1 MASTKRFKYKCRSCG
16 QYYLVVLD
24 PTKKTIHRSK
34 CPYCAHPSRFDNRDG
49 RLDSGGLSSSV
60 ASRSLSGGSSPGGLS
75 PSSGSRSNPVSGA
88 GLSGRSVQSR
98 DFSSKGVG
106 RGRSSGG
113 YSSRSANGGR
123 SGRGSSAE
131 SRGAGGFNPL
141 ESIGGFFAG
150 LGESLS
156 GMANGRSPIALVG
169 AGVVALF
176 LLLGIYFVGMAVLVD
191 GDEYI
196 HRAQGITANR
206 IVDRNGVL
214 IGELFSRKTGNL
226 QADEVPPRLRDTL
239 LFVEDR
245 SFYDHWGIH
254 LPSIARAFFANV
266 LNLGYAQGGSTI
278 TQQLSRVLMEDFEKS
293 LGRKV
298 REASLA
304 LQLEGSMTKDE
315 ILAAYMNQVYLGH
328 GAYGMQEAAKFYFRK
343 ELKDTNFVENLILAC
358 LPSAPSR
365 YSPIRNPDELI
376 TKMDVVFAEMKKE
389 GFESPD
395 KEAYER
401 QKREVFTSINRSP
414 TATVFGTRVNEA
426 PFVSE
431 HVRLQIKELLGP
443 EYMYGKGLVIE
454 TTIDRSLQRAA
465 TQESEAW
472 IEEVSKYHKP
482 TIRKDG
488 RVVPETDK
496 AVLIRREYERMGLGP
511 VLLGAPASAVQE
523 PRLQTASVGIH
534 PETGAVLFM
543 NGGTRFH
550 SGNQLNRAV
559 MMYRQT
565 GSAIKP
571 IIYSAGLET
580 GEINPATALDD
591 SPIFFDGARGANG
604 ENYWLPDNISVSY
617 EGLIPARLALAK
629 SRNIPAIRV
638 ARMVGVPRLGE
649 QFRKFFFHSESDF
662 KKRFQENLT
671 IAIGSTEMS
680 PLEMA
685 VAFAAIANNGVMK
698 RPYLIK
704 SIKDP
709 EGKVLYNGAGE
720 DEFDLNV
727 PTESQVLPGDV
738 SAVLTSMMKDAAKYG
753 GVGRGGFSSPDL
765 AGKTGT
771 TNEYRDAW
779 FIGFIPE
786 IAAAVWVGF
795 DSPKYS
801 TRKGTGSSLAG
812 PLFGRI
818 FKAAPQ
824 DLRDGTYQF
833 SPAPVSKTV
842 CAESGDLPGPY
853 CPATK
858 TEIMPAS
865 AVPNHVCEIHKK
877 PEAEPVAPEPEDSD
891 FD

>member
-24 PTKKTIHRSK
+24 PTKRTIHRSK
-34 CPYCAHPSRFDNRDG
+34 CPYCSHSSRFDNRDG
-49 RLDSGGLSSSV
+49 RLDGS
-60 ASRSLSGGSSPGGLS
+60 GSSAAV
-75 PSSGSRSNPVSGA
+75 GSRSISGA
-88 GLSGRSVQSR
+88 GSPALSALSNSSRKSAAGGGGSGSGLAVQSR
-98 DFSSKGVG
+98 DFSG
-106 RGRSSGG
+106 RRPGSRKSSAATGGGSSG
-113 YSSRSANGGR
+113 
-123 SGRGSSAE
+123 SGW
-131 SRGAGGFNPL
+131 NPL
-141 ESIGGFFAG
+141 EAIGGFFAG
-150 LGESLS
+150 IGEWIS
-156 GMANGRSPIALVG
+156 GLANGRSPLALGVAAAGLLAFLVG
-169 AGVVALF
+169 FYF
-176 LLLGIYFVGMAVLVD
+176 LILAFTVD
-191 GDEYI
+191 SDDYM
-196 HRAQGITANR
+196 HQAQGITANR
-206 IVDRNGVL
+206 IVDRNGKL
-214 IGELFSRKTGNL
+214 IGELFSRKTGSMK
-226 QADEVPPRLRDTL
+226 ADEVPTKLRDIL

-245 SFYDHWGIH
+245 SFYDHGGIH
-254 LPSIARAFFANV
+254 IPSIVRAFVTNI
-266 LNLGYAQGGSTI
+266 LKLGYSQGGSTI
-278 TQQLSRVLMEDFEKS
+278 TQQLARVLMEDFEKS

-304 LQLEGSMTKDE
+304 LQLESSMSKNE

-328 GAYGMQEAAKFYFRK
+328 GAYGMQEASKFYFRK
-343 ELKDTNFVENLILAC
+343 SLSETNFVENLILAC

-389 GFESPD
+389 GFESPSQKD
-395 KEAYER
+395 YDSLKE
-401 QKREVFTSINRSP
+401 QVFGSMNRSP
-414 TATVFGTRVNEA
+414 SATVFGTRVNEA

-431 HVRLQIKELLGP
+431 HIRLQIKDLLGP
-443 EYMYGKGLVIE
+443 EFMYGKGLLIE
-454 TTIDRSLQRAA
+454 TTIDRSLQVAA
-465 TQESEAW
+465 TEQSEAW
-472 IEEVSKYHKP
+472 IEDVSRHHKP
-482 TIRKDG
+482 QIRKDG
-488 RVVPETDK
+488 KVVPETDK

-534 PETGAVLFM
+534 PETGAILFM

-550 SGNQLNRAV
+550 SGNQLNRSV

-571 IIYSAGLET
+571 IVYSAGLET

-617 EGLIPARLALAK
+617 EGLIPARIALAK

-638 ARMVGVPRLGE
+638 AKMVGVPRLGE
-649 QFRKFFFHSESDF
+649 QFRKFFFHTDQQF
-662 KKRFQENLT
+662 KDRFQENLT

-704 SIKDP
+704 SIKGPD
-709 EGKVLYNGAGE
+709 GQVLYNGAGE
-720 DEFDLNV
+720 DEFDLNI
-727 PTESQVLPGDV
+727 PAESQVLPGDV
-738 SAVLTSMMKDAAKYG
+738 AAVLTSMMKDAAKYG
-753 GVGRGGFSSPDL
+753 GVNRGGFSSPDL

-779 FIGFIPE
+779 FIGFIPN

-795 DSPKYS
+795 DQPKYS
-801 TRKGTGSSLAG
+801 TRRGTGASLAG

-818 FKAAPQ
+818 FKAAPS
-824 DLRDGTYQF
+824 DLRSGRYKF
-833 SPAPVSKTV
+833 SPSPVSKKV

-853 CPATK
+853 CPATR

-865 AVPNHVCEIHKK
+865 GVPTHVCEIHKK

>member
-1 MASTKRFKYKCRSCG
+1 MATTKRFKYKCRSCG

-24 PTKKTIHRSK
+24 PTKRTIHRSK
-34 CPYCAHPSRFDNRDG
+34 CPYCAHSSRFDNRDG
-49 RLDSGGLSSSV
+49 RLDGSGAANALG
-60 ASRSLSGGSSPGGLS
+60 SRSLAGSGSPGGSSLSGPGRKS
-75 PSSGSRSNPVSGA
+75 VSGPA
-88 GLSGRSVQSR
+88 GAGNGLAVQSR
-98 DFSSKGVG
+98 DFSG
-106 RGRSSGG
+106 RKPGSRSTGNSGSSG
-113 YSSRSANGGR
+113 SSGLN
-123 SGRGSSAE
+123 
-131 SRGAGGFNPL
+131 L
-141 ESIGGFFAG
+141 IGTIGDFFSG
-150 LGESLS
+150 LGEWIS
-156 GMANGRSPIALVG
+156 GLANGRSP
-169 AGVVALF
+169 VALGIAGIGILGLLIGFYF
-176 LLLGIYFVGMAVLVD
+176 LIVAFSVD
-191 GDEYI
+191 GDEFI

-206 IVDRNGVL
+206 IVDRNGAL
-214 IGELFSRKTGNL
+214 IGELFSRKTGTMK
-226 QADEVPPRLRDTL
+226 AEEVPPKLRDIL

-245 SFYDHWGIH
+245 SFYDHGGIH

-266 LNLGYAQGGSTI
+266 LRLGYAQGGSTI
-278 TQQLSRVLMEDFEKS
+278 TQQLARVLMEDFEKS
-293 LGRKV
+293 LARKV

-304 LQLEGSMTKDE
+304 LQLESSMSKDA

-328 GAYGMQEAAKFYFRK
+328 GAYGMQEASKFYFRK
-343 ELKDTNFVENLILAC
+343 GLSETNFVENLILAC

-365 YSPIRNPDELI
+365 FSPIRHPDELV
-376 TKMDVVFAEMKKE
+376 TKMDVVYSEMQKE
-389 GFESPD
+389 GFESPSQNEYD
-395 KEAYER
+395 LLKE
-401 QKREVFTSINRSP
+401 QVFSSINRSP
-414 TATVFGTRVNEA
+414 SATVFGTRVNEA

-431 HVRLQIKELLGP
+431 HIRLQIKELLGG
-443 EYMYGKGLVIE
+443 EFMYGKGLLIE
-454 TTIDRSLQRAA
+454 TTIDRSLQVAA
-465 TQESEAW
+465 TEQSEAW
-472 IEEVSKYHKP
+472 MEEVSKYHKP

-488 RVVPETDK
+488 KVVPETDK

-550 SGNQLNRAV
+550 SGNQLNRSV

-617 EGLIPARLALAK
+617 EGLIPARVALAK

-649 QFRKFFFHSESDF
+649 QFRKFFFHSDAQF
-662 KKRFQENLT
+662 KSRFKENLT
-671 IAIGSTEMS
+671 VAIGSTEMS

-685 VAFAAIANNGVMK
+685 VAFAAVANNGVMR

-704 SIKDP
+704 TIKDP
-709 EGKVLYNGAGE
+709 DGKILYNGAGE

-727 PTESQVLPGDV
+727 PVESKVLPGDV
-738 SAVLTSMMKDAAKYG
+738 AAVLTSMMKDAAKYG
-753 GVGRGGFSSPDL
+753 GVNRGGFSSPDL

-779 FIGFIPE
+779 FIGFIPR

-795 DSPKYS
+795 DQPKYS
-801 TRKGTGSSLAG
+801 TRRGTGSSLAG

-818 FKAAPQ
+818 LKAAPA
-824 DLRDGTYQF
+824 DLKNGNYQF
-833 SPAPVSKTV
+833 SPAPVTKRV
-842 CAESGDLPGPY
+842 CSESGDLPGPY
-853 CPATK
+853 CPATR

-865 AVPNHVCEIHKK
+865 AVPGHVCEIHKK